1 MAKAKVAT
9 SIKKKPG
16 DFKRPKRKVG
26 RKAPQAANVTSVGI
40 TSRRINL
47 LEQSVLQDKGD
58 AATTHRN
65 LTLHDLLQQIGHYN
79 AHIRQ
84 RAVQGLRELAQLHAS
99 NVLANVSVLLDRF
112 LPTFV
117 DEEAIV
123 REAAVATWKVLIPVL
138 HEGKTLKPFA
148 KLIAVYF
155 CSGLTHLQIG
165 VRQDTLR
172 AIGALLE
179 VSPEVLSIDAGV
191 EQLGRLLENF
201 RDLIAAVQTQ
211 GIKVTNSYDL
221 LTTSTNK
228 KKQASESA
236 RANGGGEGR
245 KKKKSTSS
253 AMSLRFAGLKVLYRL
268 LSSIDFSGDA
278 STGTDSRKAIK
289 QTSSARSSSVL
300 STNALLLY
308 AKPVLVAGS
317 QSEQLRQVGFWQQ
330 KSRCLL
336 GPLLD
341 LWVECVANDVETL
354 SEDYIEH
361 MQFIVECATTVVS
374 ANADFMASQ
383 NDSELRAL
391 AMKMQ
396 DQLLQTFPMF
406 PSMNISNG
414 DDAYLSRWYGINVAL
429 TRFACVFLQMP
440 PSFQSS
446 DLEERVVAFV
456 LATLAKYES
465 SDDLRSLASTQ
476 QIMRSLLEVL
486 ALVLSTNRSDPSK
499 VEQVEQLLT
508 AFTQF
513 YVKCSHKSVTFR
525 TCTAFVV
532 EQIVV
537 LKPWPKWSL
546 IMQWMTC
553 FGHFLG
559 RLDTAHIELGRQC
572 LFTMIS
578 VFKQLPAEQA
588 TGEQMDAI
596 MSNLVQFFS
605 LAPPAA
611 DETDESMEDEVEEE
625 QQQQITTSGKT
636 HFDALQG
643 EDQMEFVAL
652 VYHLPHY
659 PVELLRALSNC
670 CKSDAV
676 HVDAKS
682 FLMDIL
688 HQRSESLDMAHLVS
702 FLMSSVLARSPLA
715 NSTVQK
721 RGQQLQLVQHVC
733 CILSAMN
740 LGASLCTILSPALAR
755 QMGGLETM
763 EPLDLHTMVLL
774 YSTCFASARVSTG
787 GVSSSLDIPR
797 AMVQDVLALSNNV
810 LLLSISESQPTENE
824 LLQALLKMV
833 SVCENVFEPLVRSL
847 LSVPA
852 MANLVSTEACLKN
865 LRVMQLLVRAPVLR
879 DGFARHQKQMLALVQ
894 AIDSCVARADSTGSS
909 VSGDIATLIR
919 QLQGDLALV
928 AVGK

>member
-9 SIKKKPG
+9 STKKKPG

-47 LEQSVLQDKGD
+47 LEQSVLQDKAD

-84 RAVQGLRELAQLHAS
+84 RAVQGLRELAQLHVS

-123 REAAVATWKVLIPVL
+123 RDAAVATWKVLISVL
-138 HEGKTLKPFA
+138 LEGKTLKPFA

-179 VSPEVLSIDAGV
+179 VSPEVLSINAGV

-228 KKQASESA
+228 KKQVTENA
-236 RANGGGEGR
+236 RANEGR

-253 AMSLRFAGLKVLYRL
+253 AMALRFAGLKVLYRL

-278 STGTDSRKAIK
+278 SVGTDSRKVIK
-289 QTSSARSSSVL
+289 QTSNARTSSVL
-300 STNALLLY
+300 STSALLLY

-317 QSEQLRQVGFWQQ
+317 HSEQLRQVGFWQH
-330 KSRCLL
+330 KSLCLL
-336 GPLLD
+336 APLLD
-341 LWVECVANDVETL
+341 LWVECAANDVETL
-354 SEDYIEH
+354 SENYIEH

-383 NDSELRAL
+383 SDSELRSL

-406 PSMNISNG
+406 PSTSVNISNG

-440 PSFQSS
+440 SAFQTS

-456 LATLAKYES
+456 LDTLAKYES

-476 QIMRSLLEVL
+476 PIMRSLLEVL
-486 ALVLSTNRSDPSK
+486 ALVLSTNRSDPTK
-499 VEQVEQLLT
+499 AVQVEELLT

-513 YVKCSHKSVTFR
+513 YVKCSRKSVTFR
-525 TCTAFVV
+525 TCTSFVV

-559 RLDTAHIELGRQC
+559 QLDTAHIELGRQC

-596 MSNLVQFFS
+596 MSDLVQFFS
-605 LAPPAA
+605 LAPS
-611 DETDESMEDEVEEE
+611 TDESMGDGGEEL
-625 QQQQITTSGKT
+625 QQHQPSASGKT

-652 VYHLPHY
+652 VYHLPQY
-659 PVELLRALSNC
+659 PVELLRALSSC
-670 CKSDAV
+670 CKSDSV

-688 HQRSESLDMAHLVS
+688 HQRSKSLDMAHLVS

-715 NSTVQK
+715 NSTMQK

-740 LGASLCTILSPALAR
+740 LGASLCTILSPALTR
-755 QMGGLETM
+755 QMIGLESM
-763 EPLDLHTMVLL
+763 ELLDLHTMVIL
-774 YSTCFASARVSTG
+774 YSTCFASARVSKG
-787 GVSSSLDIPR
+787 NLSSSLDIPS
-797 AMVQDVLALSNNV
+797 AMVQDALALSSKV
-810 LLLSISESQPTENE
+810 LLLSISEAQTAENE
-824 LLQALLKMV
+824 LLQALLKMN
-833 SVCENVFEPLVRSL
+833 SACESVFERLVRSL
-847 LSVPA
+847 LAVPV
-852 MANLVSTEACLKN
+852 MTDSFSTDACLKS
-865 LRVMQLLVRAPVLR
+865 LRVMQLLVRAPIVR
-879 DGFARHQKQMLALVQ
+879 DFFARHQKQTLSLVHK
-894 AIDSCVARADSTGSS
+894 IDACVARAGSTGSS
-909 VSGDIATLIR
+909 ISSDIATLIR

>member
-201 RDLIAAVQTQ
+201 CDLIAAVQTQ

-228 KKQASESA
+228 KKQASENA
-236 RANGGGEGR
+236 RANGGSEGR

-268 LSSIDFSGDA
+268 LSSIDFSDA
-278 STGTDSRKAIK
+278 SAGSDSRKVIK
-289 QTSSARSSSVL
+289 QSSSARSSSVL
-300 STNALLLY
+300 STSALLLY

-341 LWVECVANDVETL
+341 LWVECTANDVETL

-361 MQFIVECATTVVS
+361 MQFIVECATTVIS
-374 ANADFMASQ
+374 ANAEFMASQ
-383 NDSELRAL
+383 SDSELRAL

-406 PSMNISNG
+406 PSTNISNS

-440 PSFQSS
+440 SAFQSS

-486 ALVLSTNRSDPSK
+486 ALVLSTSRSDASK
-499 VEQVEQLLT
+499 AEQVEQLLT

-513 YVKCSHKSVTFR
+513 YVKCSRKSVTFR
-525 TCTAFVV
+525 TCTSFVV

-578 VFKQLPAEQA
+578 VFKQLPVEQA

-605 LAPPAA
+605 LASSA
-611 DETDESMEDEVEEE
+611 DETDESMEDADEE
-625 QQQQITTSGKT
+625 QQQQITESGKT

-659 PVELLRALSNC
+659 PVELLRALANC

-688 HQRSESLDMAHLVS
+688 HQRSESLDLAHLVS

-755 QMGGLETM
+755 QMSALETM
-763 EPLDLHTMVLL
+763 EPLDRHTMVLL
-774 YSTCFASARVSTG
+774 YSTCFASARISTG
-787 GVSSSLDIPR
+787 GVSSSLDIPS
-797 AMVQDVLALSNNV
+797 AMVQDVLTLSSNV
-810 LLLSISESQPTENE
+810 LLLSISESQPAENE

-833 SVCENVFEPLVRSL
+833 SVCQNVFEPLVRSL
-847 LSVPA
+847 LDVPD
-852 MANLVSTEACLKN
+852 MANSVSTEACLKN

-879 DGFARHQKQMLALVQ
+879 DGFSRHQKQTLALVQ
-894 AIDSCVARADSTGSS
+894 AIDTCVARADSTGSS